1 MSIADSEMRVRFAHA
16 LDEVSTEFDRVFRVM
31 LRGGEA
37 RLEQV
42 DEEGGLEVRATLPG
56 KRSRSSASF
65 SGGERALVASAL
77 LFGVLRIRPAPFCV
91 LDEVDAALDETN
103 VDRYLQALGELSE
116 RTQML
121 VVTHNRATMAAA
133 RALYGLMMDSEG
145 VSSLLSLRLDQYDA
159 AVS

>member
-1 MSIADSEMRVRFAHA
+1 MIVADAEMRQRFSVA
-16 LDEVSTEFDRVFRVM
+16 LSSVSDEFNRVFRVM

-37 RLEQV
+37 HLEQLE
-42 DEEGGLEVRATLPG
+42 DGGIEVRASLPG
-56 KRSRSSASF
+56 KRTRSSTSF

-77 LFGVLRIRPAPFCV
+77 LFGVLRMRPAPFCV

-103 VDRYLQALGELSE
+103 VDRYLHALDELSE
-116 RTQML
+116 RTQTL

-133 RALYGLMMDSEG
+133 TALYGLTMDSDG
-145 VSSLLSLRLDQYDA
+145 ASSLLSLRLDQYDA